1 MTALRLQDLVA
12 TVAFADPAGGKT
24 GAAKLKRTSARM
36 AIGVAGMDAIGRIF
50 MLHLWAKRCATP
62 EFLQE
67 LYRVADLF
75 HPKPFAIEA
84 NAMQSLFVDCAEY
97 ISQCFGRRQV
107 AFTPYYQPT
116 NLDKAFRNRMAIQP
130 VLAHGRLFLRENQ
143 QEALAELQVHP
154 RSPVKDLVDVIGTC
168 CALLPR
174 IKRVD
179 RGVNHEARALAAYLR
194 SIGTPASQI
203 HARLDALF
211 PQSH

>member
-1 MTALRLQDLVA
+1 MTALRLQDLIAV
-12 TVAFADPAGGKT
+12 VAFADPAGGKQ

-50 MLHLWAKRCATP
+50 MLHLWAKRCSTP
-62 EFLQE
+62 DFLQE
-67 LYRVADLF
+67 LYRVAETF
-75 HPKPFAIEA
+75 HPRPFAIEA

-97 ISQCFGRRQV
+97 IAKCFGKRAI
-107 AFTPYYQPT
+107 AFTPFNQPT
-116 NLDKAFRNRMAIQP
+116 NLDKAYRNRMAIQP
-130 VLAHGRLFLRENQ
+130 PLAQGRLFLRDDQ

-174 IKRVD
+174 VKRVD
-179 RGVNHEARALAAYLR
+179 RGVNHEARALATYLR
-194 SIGTPASQI
+194 DIGMPASEIQ
-203 HARLDALF
+203 ARLEAVF